1 MRIIRII
8 RTCIDCKN
16 KHAHVSSKI
25 YWRYASAVFRSRFIL
40 YRTLYSRAIGS
51 VVWVAV
57 VGPRFLNRGVPFFTS
72 RFTARHASGNTRR
85 IFTRF
90 FYGRARA
97 REKAHLA
104 TMLQIAD
111 RKHKYRTFN
120 SRSPEY
126 ASLLL
131 RRQVQLLWGGER
143 RLQFRVL
150 FYATRVSAAFN
161 LLFEELNSAWRDWS
175 DRRATKFNDLVCK
188 RE

>member
-1 MRIIRII
+1 MTVCIRCFSLAFYPLSYIVLEGNWECRVSCGR
-8 RTCIDCKN
+8 RTSLFKPRSPLF
-16 KHAHVSSKI
+16 HEPI
-25 YWRYASAVFRSRFIL
+25 YGKTREREYAANF
-40 YRTLYSRAIGS
+40 YA
-51 VVWVAV
+51 
-57 VGPRFLNRGVPFFTS
+57 
-72 RFTARHASGNTRR
+72 
-85 IFTRF
+85 RF

-161 LLFEELNSAWRDWS
+161 LLFEELNSA
-175 DRRATKFNDLVCK
+175 
-188 RE
+188 